1 MSWKKAKPILNKRA
15 IQVIARRYR
24 DSDPVFA
31 GFMTQNRKFVGDI
44 RLAQSSSKRWVS
56 WIKAMRQFT

>member
-31 GFMTQNRKFVGDI
+31 GFMTQNRKFVGSI
-44 RLAQSSSKRWVS
+44 LLAKSRHWKMGILDKR
-56 WIKAMRQFT
+56 IEK